1 MQILAALQAGESCS
15 IHDLSRMFSA
25 SRRTIFRD
33 LKELQAIGVPCYYD
47 AGSGHYR
54 ISPEYF
60 LPPTNLDVEEALSL
74 LLLAHAVSSQM
85 QLPFRKSALLAASK
99 IERNLPESIR
109 QRCSKALRSIFMG
122 AEKQTAVPQN
132 PRFDKIFAQLSDAI
146 AEKHKVDISY
156 DSPFERKVVRL
167 ELSPYHLLYR
177 NHTWHVLGW
186 SGLHQNVRTFELAR
200 IEQLRTTQESFSAD
214 EGFDVSEYLGR
225 AWSVIPEGRVYEVK
239 LRFAAGVAK
248 SVAERKWHNT
258 QRVVF
263 EDDGSAVVEF
273 CVDGLSEITW
283 WVLSYGDQV
292 QVLAPDALRTRVLEV
307 ARNMVRLNQN
317 G

>member
-1 MQILAALQAGESCS
+1 MQILAALQAGENCS

-33 LKELQAIGVPCYYD
+33 LKELQEIGVPCHYD
-47 AGSGHYR
+47 AGSGHYT

-60 LPPTNLDVEEALSL
+60 LPPANLDVEEALSL
-74 LLLAHAVSSQM
+74 LLLAHAVSSQI

-99 IERNLPESIR
+99 IESNLSESVR
-109 QRCSKALRSIFMG
+109 QRCSKALRSIFTG
-122 AEKQTAVPQN
+122 AEEQRAVPQN
-132 PRFDKIFAQLSDAI
+132 PRFDKIFAQLSEAI

-156 DSPFERKVVRL
+156 DSPFERKVVHL
-167 ELSPYHLLYR
+167 ELCPYHLLYR
-177 NHTWHVLGW
+177 NQTWHVLGR

-200 IEQLRTTQESFSAD
+200 IEQLRTKQESFSAD
-214 EGFDVSEYLGR
+214 DNFDVSQYLGS
-225 AWSVIPEGRVYEVK
+225 AWSVVPEGRVYEIK
-239 LRFAAGVAK
+239 LRFAPGVAK
-248 SVAERKWHNT
+248 RVAEMKWHNT
-258 QRVVF
+258 QHVVF

-273 CVDGLSEITW
+273 CVDGLGEITW

-292 QVLAPDALRTRVLEV
+292 QVLAPDALRTRVLDI
-307 ARNMVRLNQN
+307 AKNMVRLNQN